1 MKNHRDVCLAREAG
15 YAEYS
20 GLPGKVKTGC
30 PNTPQPNSR
39 YCASHM
45 PTAFM
50 PVGESDSATE
60 SAKVNPSK
68 VEQQLAFINAKKITR
83 QSTFYQVL
91 VCLYA
96 HVQIWYVY
104 TLMCTLGHT
113 YWVFKFLYNMGTCF
127 LPPTFHNIRV

>member
-39 YCASHM
+39 YCTSHT

-50 PVGESDSATE
+50 PVGESGSIETAAE
-60 SAKVNPSK
+60 SVKTNPSK
-68 VEQQLAFINAKKITR
+68 IDEQLTFINAKKITR
-83 QSTFYQVL
+83 KSTFYQVYISVF
-91 VCLYA
+91 VCTCTN
-96 HVQIWYVY
+96 V
-104 TLMCTLGHT
+104 MCIH
-113 YWVFKFLYNMGTCF
+113 
-127 LPPTFHNIRV
+127 